1 LPPAVERSIISRRF
15 FFFLQEMEKEGRRV
29 IIVGKGSFFFG
40 ASCWS
45 LR

>member
-1 LPPAVERSIISRRF
+1 
-15 FFFLQEMEKEGRRV
+15 MEKEGRRV